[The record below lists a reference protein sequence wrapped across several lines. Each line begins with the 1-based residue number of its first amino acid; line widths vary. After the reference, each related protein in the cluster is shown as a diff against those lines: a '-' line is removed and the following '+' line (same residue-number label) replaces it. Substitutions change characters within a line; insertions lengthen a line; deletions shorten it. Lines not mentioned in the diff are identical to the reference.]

1 MIIVIILYK
10 NFIFKYKKSTLIIIL
25 ISMDSKKDKILI
37 DFFNKIGVVCEKIE
51 EIEGTQIERN
61 MLLNDERYK
70 KAREHI
76 PELRTIFST
85 TTLTSLQNPAEQNQ
99 KWPLINLTRQILK
112 SCNYNL
118 YPKRICDGYSK
129 DGKKLYK
136 RLYIIEKFITL
147 T

>member
-1 MIIVIILYK
+1 
-10 NFIFKYKKSTLIIIL
+10 
-25 ISMDSKKDKILI
+25 MDSKKDKILI
-37 DFFNKIGVVCEKIE
+37 DFFNNIGIVCEKIE
-51 EIEGTQIERN
+51 ELEGTHIERN

-76 PELRTIFST
+76 PELRIIFST
-85 TTLTSLQNPAEQNQ
+85 TTMTSLQNPAEQNQ

-147 T
+147 ENITQ